1 MTLYEIRE
9 EVLALVN
16 EDGEITDME
25 AFEKLQMAECEKI
38 ENVALWIKNLLAEI
52 KAIREE
58 EKALAERRKKLEK
71 KVERLE
77 NYLDAALD
85 GKQFE
90 TPRVSLKRR
99 TNKFLE
105 VLDETGL
112 IEWAQQF
119 APTAVRVTYAVDK
132 MAIRDYLKNDVYC
145 PYAQMSERHSLQ
157 VA

>member
-1 MTLYEIRE
+1 MTLYEIRAE
-9 EVLALVN
+9 LEALVN

-25 AFEKLQMAECEKI
+25 AWENLQMAECDKI

-71 KVERLE
+71 KVEHLE
-77 NYLDAALD
+77 GYLDTALD
-85 GKQFE
+85 GKKFE
-90 TPRVSLKRR
+90 TARVSLKFRIS
-99 TNKFLE
+99 KSLE
-105 VLDETGL
+105 VIDEQGL

-119 APTAVRVTYAVDK
+119 APTAVRVTYAIDK
-132 MAIRDYLKNDVYC
+132 MFIRDALKNDVDC
-145 PYAQMSERHSLQ
+145 PYAKMRERRSLQ